1 MTSMEAEYKDKD
13 VLLVSL
19 EKEEEVCI
27 LMYHIYYPNTASI
40 ILFYMTCTHTIRC
53 ICFTRYTQAFAAH
66 KKENVKL
73 KGKVSELE
81 DKIKRQELYMKSR
94 LGKEHKQS
102 NGTVVVQGSTND
114 TDVPSLPPY
123 RDDLTASKLST
134 DVHID
139 QENQT
144 NGVNNNKYTAST
156 TGSTVSVAGSKMP
169 SKGTGADVARGTVA
183 SESRSHSVLR
193 SLMNRI

>member
-1 MTSMEAEYKDKD
+1 
-13 VLLVSL
+13 
-19 EKEEEVCI
+19 
-27 LMYHIYYPNTASI
+27 MYTVAMMCNA
-40 ILFYMTCTHTIRC
+40 LCVACTIWC
-53 ICFTRYTQAFAAH
+53 ICYTHYTQAFALH

-102 NGTVVVQGSTND
+102 NGTVVIQGSTND
-114 TDVPSLPPY
+114 TDMPPLPPH
-123 RDDLTASKLST
+123 RDDLTASKTVT

-144 NGVNNNKYTAST
+144 NGVTHNKHTTST
-156 TGSTVSVAGSKMP
+156 TGTTASVAVQVGKMP
-169 SKGTGADVARGTVA
+169 PKGTGADVARGTVA

>member
-1 MTSMEAEYKDKD
+1 
-13 VLLVSL
+13 
-19 EKEEEVCI
+19 
-27 LMYHIYYPNTASI
+27 
-40 ILFYMTCTHTIRC
+40 
-53 ICFTRYTQAFAAH
+53 
-66 KKENVKL
+66 
-73 KGKVSELE
+73 
-81 DKIKRQELYMKSR
+81 MKSR

-114 TDVPSLPPY
+114 TDMPPLPPH
-123 RDDLTASKLST
+123 RDDFTASKPCT

-144 NGVNNNKYTAST
+144 NGVNNNKYSAFATGTTAPAS
-156 TGSTVSVAGSKMP
+156 GPVPGGKMP
-169 SKGTGADVARGTVA
+169 PKGTVADVARGTVA